1 MARVAAGSQ
10 GSYGQ
15 VVESLENEPFEKA
28 LTALCDEVTIAA
40 KQGRATLMGVIRT
53 QCCRLVDE
61 QLQMFRD
68 RAWERMRLAGERH
81 QEELQVQLRF
91 SKLQDHYHRK
101 ALQDL
106 ALKLKAEKQM
116 AVSTVLAADAKA
128 STGCS
133 AHLLFLLWAAAT
145 QASRR
150 DRLRVLSAET
160 LHVETAAAEL
170 STPCVSEELKA
181 ATKLSKKRQVA
192 SQENAAPANGAET
205 NHQARSI
212 SPPVR
217 ERSLLRRPPP
227 ATQPQLSVE
236 AGRTPPVPRGFGSG
250 PSLPMR
256 PLVQPPSRS
265 VSPPWVRPAPS
276 ENSTTE
282 KAQTSTPSVPTL
294 SSRAVA
300 MTSPQF
306 GYPARCASPSG
317 TSPPVPL
324 PQPLSSTRAVGSP
337 MPPSRGVV
345 PVRSGQ
351 GASILSQSYSSATA
365 LPSPRTHMVASP
377 STAQV
382 SWNPP
387 SRLPSTPV
395 PSQVSLGCSPVN
407 RTGSFTMT
415 RPGAVAGQLVSTQP
429 LSSPYTRVIR
439 IM

>member
-1 MARVAAGSQ
+1 
-10 GSYGQ
+10 
-15 VVESLENEPFEKA
+15 
-28 LTALCDEVTIAA
+28 
-40 KQGRATLMGVIRT
+40 VIRT

-61 QLQMFRD
+61 QLQTFRD
-68 RAWERMRLAGERH
+68 RASDRMRLAGERH

-91 SKLQDHYHRK
+91 SKLQDQYHRK

-106 ALKLKAEKQM
+106 TLKLKAEKRM

-128 STGCS
+128 STGRS

-160 LHVETAAAEL
+160 LHVETTAAET
-170 STPCVSEELKA
+170 STPCPSEELKA
-181 ATKLSKKRQVA
+181 ATKLPKKRQVA
-192 SQENAAPANGAET
+192 SQENTAPANGPET

-236 AGRTPPVPRGFGSG
+236 ASRTPPVPRGFGSG
-250 PSLPMR
+250 PTLPMR

-265 VSPPWVRPAPS
+265 VSPPWVRS
-276 ENSTTE
+276 ENSTIE

-306 GYPARCASPSG
+306 GYPARCATPSG
-317 TSPPVPL
+317 TSPPVPP
-324 PQPLSSTRAVGSP
+324 PQPLPSTRSVGSP

-345 PVRSGQ
+345 PVRSAQ
-351 GASILSQSYSSATA
+351 GAPVSILSQSYSSVAA
-365 LPSPRTHMVASP
+365 LPSPRTHMIASS
-377 STAQV
+377 STAQA

-395 PSQVSLGCSPVN
+395 PSQVPLGCSPVN

-415 RPGAVAGQLVSTQP
+415 RPGAVAGQLVNTQP

-439 IM
+439 RT